1 MKRILI
7 FSDTHGCLDGC
18 ESIIRDSEE
27 PIDAVIHAGDYTRDA
42 DRLKEKFPR
51 LTFYTVKGNCDFS
64 SNEPQDLT
72 VMIDGARIFI
82 THGHMY
88 GVKLEYD
95 YRTLREKGASVNADL
110 IVFGHTHKPYCDW
123 DGHALTVNPGSAGL
137 GRTYAVASIENG
149 KVRADIKEIK

>member
-1 MKRILI
+1 MSAVPASSRQPKA
-7 FSDTHGCLDGC
+7 
-18 ESIIRDSEE
+18 EV
-27 PIDAVIHAGDYTRDA
+27 VIHLGDGEDDA
-42 DRLKEKFPR
+42 AAAKLYFPQKMF
-51 LTFYTVKGNCDFS
+51 LQVCGNCDWGS
-64 SNEPQDLT
+64 TLPPIGEITLE
-72 VMIDGARIFI
+72 GKKIFY